1 MSTRDDTSST
11 DEQDAAGTA
20 RDRPFLQVGEVA
32 DRVRL
37 SHRTVRYYDDQ
48 GLLSAVRSAGNY
60 RLYSEADVARLLLI
74 RRMKPLGFT
83 LEEMRD
89 LLDVVDTIDGAE
101 VTPPDTDATL
111 RAMIDDVRQR
121 RDRLAEQLTT
131 ADEFLESLRRR
142 LA

>member
-1 MSTRDDTSST
+1 M
-11 DEQDAAGTA
+11 
-20 RDRPFLQVGEVA
+20 PVLQVGEVA

-60 RLYSEADVARLLLI
+60 RLYSEADVDRLLLI

-83 LEEMRD
+83 LEEMRE
-89 LLDVVDTIDGAE
+89 LLDVVDAVDGAGAASE
-101 VTPPDTDATL
+101 PTQVAL
-111 RAMIDDVRQR
+111 RARVEDVRER
-121 RDRLAEQLTT
+121 RERLAEQLAN
-131 ADEFLESLRRR
+131 ADEFLASLRSR